1 MKKLLAFVLALSMLL
16 GATALAEDLG
26 IQVIGGPNVNT
37 ETLSLDDMKLEQ
49 TYTIDGYAR
58 IKPTVWNFTDFFYQY
73 AKDHAGDNTNRE
85 GKAGVNPWSY
95 NAPSAQYYKHIN
107 IMKSGANAEFAW
119 LEMEVTNLGKEG
131 MDFTQQATV
140 KVVFD
145 EEYEFAGWVRMEN
158 YDYDTHDGNKFLVRS
173 VLDPANS
180 EMTEMMYTCHMVFG
194 CTLPNAVVE
203 GKEPLQ
209 MIITLGGNELTY
221 NIRK

>member
-1 MKKLLAFVLALSMLL
+1 MKKLLVFVLALSLLL

-26 IQVIGGPNVNT
+26 IQVIGGPNANV

-73 AKDHAGDNTNRE
+73 AKDKAGDNTDNG
-85 GKAGVNPWSY
+85 GKAGVNPWATPY
-95 NAPSAQYYKHIN
+95 VGGYYKNIN
-107 IMKSGANAEFAW
+107 IMKSGANAEFAC
-119 LEMEVTNLGKEG
+119 LEMDVTNLGKEG
-131 MDFTQQATV
+131 VDFTQQATV
-140 KVVFD
+140 KLIFA
-145 EEYEFAGWVRMEN
+145 EEYEFAGWVRMHN
-158 YDYDTHDGNKFLVRS
+158 YDYDTHDHNKYLVRAAI
-173 VLDPANS
+173 DPANS
-180 EMTEMMYTCHMVFG
+180 EETEMMYTCHMVFG